1 MSAAWFTIEEA
12 SRWLDV
18 AAEAVAQDPFAK
30 YRLAD
35 IAHAKSTLGV
45 SRAGQLGAA
54 IDFRYAAD
62 VALRGAYPDC
72 KARVL
77 CFCATVLQ
85 ARVDA
90 MDAEEERTMT

>member
-12 SRWLDV
+12 NGQLDA

-30 YRLAD
+30 HRLEE
-35 IAHAKSTLGV
+35 IAYARSTLGF
-45 SRAGQLGAA
+45 SRFIHLGAA
-54 IDFRYAAD
+54 IDFRYRAERAHG
-62 VALRGAYPDC
+62 GAYPDC

-77 CFCATVLQ
+77 CFCAAVLQ

-90 MDAEEERTMT
+90 MDAGEGET